1 MSASTSLR
9 RAVHPIASDAISLL
23 LTHGIT
29 LTALV
34 PLGAAVKGCD
44 LRNKPSEEVLQTLQS
59 VMATRGFLVFKEQ
72 GVLSGDEQ
80 VRAFVSCYMPAYAAY
95 TPDLYAAAEGG
106 GVDGKPTL
114 KIAVDRSRAPC
125 A

>member
-1 MSASTSLR
+1 M
-9 RAVHPIASDAISLL
+9 HPIASDAISLL

-44 LRNKPSEEVLQTLQS
+44 LRNKPSEEVLQALQS

-72 GVLSGDEQ
+72 GVLSGDER
-80 VRAFVSCYMPAYAAY
+80 VRASEFWGGSASSTHGVTRRRRRAHLPAV
-95 TPDLYAAAEGG
+95 E
-106 GVDGKPTL
+106 
-114 KIAVDRSRAPC
+114 
-125 A
+125 

>member
-1 MSASTSLR
+1 MDAWVVVAVDDHEYVFEWRLQAERAMAAQGRPGMS
-9 RAVHPIASDAISLL
+9 
-23 LTHGIT
+23 
-29 LTALV
+29 
-34 PLGAAVKGCD
+34 
-44 LRNKPSEEVLQTLQS
+44 
-59 VMATRGFLVFKEQ
+59 
-72 GVLSGDEQ
+72 DEQ